1 MTGISVSRENVLGYR
16 ARGQGLDRSGSLDGL
31 LGIGVQDTPAGT
43 ALTALAARGV
53 TGLPPKTRI
62 VWSWRGA
69 PHVHPRCGPDLPE
82 VRARSTRLRS
92 RRWWEIQWRVRLRHR
107 RADRRS

>member
-69 PHVHPRCGPDLPE
+69 PHVHPESDLKALATATWPMDD
-82 VRARSTRLRS
+82 ADATRRMGAS
-92 RRWWEIQWRVRLRHR
+92 QIEE
-107 RADRRS
+107 